1 MAARSSS
8 TTVDLSRLAAPIIV
22 EQKPF
27 ETILAEM
34 VAQIQT
40 LLPSFDATIDSDP
53 AVKVL
58 QVAAYREVLIRQA
71 AQDGGEQV
79 MVAFATGAQLDHL
92 AALVGVAR
100 LVITRADTATGATA
114 VLEDDDALRQRIVLA
129 PEGFSVAGPELAYVF
144 HAKSAAPGVL
154 DSSAT
159 SPDPGEVV
167 VSVLS
172 RDGDGTASWSLLDA
186 VEAVVRNPRIRPLGD
201 AVSVRSAEIVPFAI
215 VADLVTFTGPDRA
228 LLLASARTRLDA
240 YLANSRKLGRDIT
253 RSAIFGA
260 LMTEGVQNAVIYE
273 PAADVVCDLTEAA
286 HCTAITLGFGGY
298 GE

>member
-8 TTVDLSRLAAPIIV
+8 TTVDLSRLTAPIIV

-34 VAQIQT
+34 VAQVQA
-40 LLPSFDATIDSDP
+40 LLPSFDATVDSDP

-58 QVAAYREVLIRQA
+58 QVAAYREVLIRQV
-71 AQDGGEQV
+71 AQDGGKQV

-100 LVITRADTATGATA
+100 LVITPADTAAGTA
-114 VLEDDDALRQRIVLA
+114 PVLEDDSALRQRIVLA

-154 DSSAT
+154 DASAT
-159 SPDPGEVV
+159 SPIPGEVV

-172 RDGDGTASWSLLDA
+172 RDDDGTASAVLLDA
-186 VEAVVRNPRIRPLGD
+186 VAAVVTDPGIRPLGD

-215 VADLVTFTGPDRA
+215 VADLITFTGPDRA

-260 LMTEGVQNAVIYE
+260 LMTEGVQNAVIHE